1 MNDRNRSDIDTIIQ
15 NGYSVDINAYIQRG
29 WEICQGSLGLFIGF
43 FLITIAI
50 GGALGMIPGGSL
62 VSGIIGGPLNAGS
75 LIVAFKLMKSQP
87 IVFED
92 FFRGFKSPYF
102 GPTLLV
108 TLVTTLI
115 ALACMIPAGVGL
127 FLMGFS
133 TGFSENQQPNPIF
146 LMLAIIL
153 TFLGF
158 MALVYISIS
167 YTFAIPLVIG
177 RKLEFWSAMEASRKI
192 VGKQWFGIFGFF
204 FVLALINMAGM
215 LACCVGL
222 FVTAPFTSC
231 AIAAAYEH
239 IIGLPDA
246 EDSFA

>member
-1 MNDRNRSDIDTIIQ
+1 MNDRNQSDIDTIIQ
-15 NGYSVDINAYIQRG
+15 NGYSVDINVYIQRG

-50 GGALGMIPGGSL
+50 GGALGMIPGGSF

-115 ALACMIPAGVGL
+115 ALACMIPAGIGFFLVG
-127 FLMGFS
+127 FAS
-133 TGFSENQQPNPIF
+133 GFSESQQPNPIF

-153 TFLGF
+153 MFVGV

-177 RKLEFWSAMEASRKI
+177 RKLEFWPAMEASRKI
-192 VGKQWFGIFGFF
+192 VNKQWFGIFGFF
-204 FVLALINMAGM
+204 VVLALINMAGM

-239 IIGLPDA
+239 IIGFADA